1 VKYGVI
7 EQMRQQYPVPSMCRF
22 LGVSISGYY
31 AWHKRPLSLHD
42 QQEPRPEAQVRAAH
56 ERTRETFGADRL
68 QKELS
73 SCGVQIGVHRIKR
86 LRAKLG
92 LRCKQKR
99 KFKATT
105 NSTHDLPVA
114 PNILSQ
120 DFSVSAPNQAW
131 CGDITYIATDE
142 GWLYLAGLKDL
153 YSGEIVGYAMSE
165 RMTKQLVM
173 QALFRAVASHRP
185 PPGLI
190 QHTDRGSQY
199 CAHAYQKLLKQFGM
213 QPSMS
218 RRGNCFDN
226 APIESFW
233 GSLKN
238 ELVYHRKFATR
249 DQATKEIAEYIEIF
263 YNRQRTQ
270 ERLNY
275 LSPAAFTQRFHLSR
289 IAA

>member
-1 VKYGVI
+1 MKYDVI
-7 EQMRQQYPVPSMCRF
+7 EQMRHHYPVPPMCRL
-22 LGVSISGYY
+22 LGVSVSGYY
-31 AWHKRPLSLHD
+31 AWRKRPLSLRA
-42 QQEPRPEAQVRAAH
+42 QQELQLEAQVRAAH
-56 ERTRETFGADRL
+56 ERTRQTFGPERL
-68 QKELS
+68 QKDLANH
-73 SCGVQIGVHRIKR
+73 GVEIGVHRIKR

-114 PNILSQ
+114 PNILDQ
-120 DFSVSAPNQAW
+120 DFSASAPNQAW
-131 CGDITYIATDE
+131 CGDITYVATDE

-153 YSGEIVGYAMSE
+153 FSGEVVGYAMSE

-173 QALFRAVASHRP
+173 QALFRAVALHRP
-185 PPGLI
+185 PAGLI

-213 QPSMS
+213 QASMS

-249 DQATKEIAEYIEIF
+249 DQARNEITEYIEIF

-270 ERLNY
+270 ERLGY
-275 LSPAAFTQRFHLSR
+275 LSPAAFTQRFHLSK

>member
-1 VKYGVI
+1 MKYGVI
-7 EQMRQQYPVPSMCRF
+7 EQMRQDYAVPPMCR
-22 LGVSISGYY
+22 LLSVSVSGFY
-31 AWHKRPLSLHD
+31 AWRKRPASLRA
-42 QQEPRPEAQVRAAH
+42 QQEGRLEAQVRAAH
-56 ERTRETFGADRL
+56 ERTRQTFGPQRL
-68 QKELS
+68 QRDLADH
-73 SCGVQIGVHRIKR
+73 GVHIGVHRIRR

-92 LRCKQKR
+92 LRCKQER

-114 PNILSQ
+114 PNLLDQ
-120 DFSVSAPNQAW
+120 NFSVSSPNQAW

-153 YSGEIVGYAMSE
+153 FSGEIVGYAMSE

-199 CAHAYQKLLKQFGM
+199 CAHAYQKLVRQFGM
-213 QPSMS
+213 QASMS

-249 DQATKEIAEYIEIF
+249 DQARKEIAEYIEIF

-270 ERLNY
+270 ERLGY
-275 LSPAAFTQRFHLSR
+275 LSPAAFTRRFHLTT